1 MVERLAARSHDASG
15 ATAEIP
21 RGQLGYDPGEIAWT
35 RLEVSGEL
43 SATAAAAERILAKP
57 ADQATSA

>member
-1 MVERLAARSHDASG
+1 MVERLAARSHHASD
-15 ATAEIP
+15 ATAEVP
-21 RGQLGYDPGEIAWT
+21 RGQLGYDPGEIAWS

-43 SATAAAAERILAKP
+43 AGTAAAVERILAKP